1 MCSVVNTFFPPNQ
14 DAKIPLIFLDG
25 CRMVSWVV
33 ISRYEAEERRIDT
46 DVDVASQEDE

>member
-25 CRMVSWVV
+25 RGIVLWVV
-33 ISRYEAEERRIDT
+33 ISRYEAEERR
-46 DVDVASQEDE
+46 E